1 MDQENVMQ
9 VNVKQDMSSKQV
21 KQLAHFVS
29 ISVLSAVQM
38 TLEHASN
45 VEELDTKTLMVYVR
59 AVLRDASNAQ
69 VLQSV
74 LTASQVPSFPT
85 RSV

>member
-1 MDQENVMQ
+1 MQ